1 LGSVS
6 IDLGYARVSIQ
17 KLDNFLKVE
26 ERGGEAIELIK
37 NFFHEGQVV
46 SCVDGQSMRLVP

>member
-1 LGSVS
+1 MGSVS
-6 IDLGYARVSIQ
+6 VDLEYIRASIQ
-17 KLDNFLKVE
+17 KLDNFLKIE
-26 ERGGEAIELIK
+26 ERGGAAIELIK